1 MCDCVCLCTRKTHW
15 FYRLKF
21 IATVIGLFFLRFYF
35 ILFIVCQ
42 EYCCFRSRLPS
53 ITNWSFIKRDAQL
66 FFFSVRIIYQLP
78 KKETISNS
86 TIYYAYY
93 AVWLAEGDTI
103 TFSIWFDSDETAL
116 VNGLSSWSYIY
127 DREIE
132 CYFYFFC
139 TTKQRCSWQSFV
151 CVA

>member
-35 ILFIVCQ
+35 ILFIVAKSIVAFVRDCHRSQ
-42 EYCCFRSRLPS
+42 IDRLVSVMLSCFFL
-53 ITNWSFIKRDAQL
+53 A
-66 FFFSVRIIYQLP
+66 RIIYQLP